1 MDRLFQDIRFSLRSL
16 IRNPGF
22 AATCLITLALGIGIN
37 AAIFS
42 VVNSLLLKPLPF
54 TASERLVNVW
64 ERDPQLAKP
73 DVALSASDFNDL
85 KEQCQSFEGLSVYA
99 TRRFNLTQIV
109 EPEQIQGARVSSD
122 LFALLGVSPVL
133 GRVFGPE
140 DDRAPVAVIGHRLWR
155 GPLGGDNSVLG
166 KSIALD
172 GKQYTVIGVMPETFT
187 FPIDR
192 ESVDVWVPIAFTPA
206 ELSNRAHRG
215 FRVIG
220 RLRPLFPIQTIQSE
234 VNAIAERLE
243 KEYPDTN
250 EGVSIRLISMQ
261 EDLVGDVKPALII
274 LFGAVVFVL
283 AIACVN
289 LANLL
294 LARSVTREREIALR
308 SALGATQGRLFR
320 QLLTESLLLAM
331 MGGAAGLAV
340 ARLGIEFLKG
350 ISTRSIPRLSE
361 TTIDARVLVFTLTV
375 SILTG
380 VAFGLAPAFQSSRR
394 SVIDSRGHTGSL
406 LRNIAF
412 SILVVVEVALS
423 VVLLAGA
430 GLLLN
435 SFIRVNKVQSGL
447 NASNVL
453 TMQVSL
459 TRSRYASDAQIR
471 GYFQELLQRLRVNP
485 TVESAGAISNLPLTQ
500 STTTVGFSVEGR
512 TNRAAEEL
520 TTNLRLA
527 SSGYFQAMGIPLLS
541 GRDFS
546 DQDGG
551 SAPQVVIINETMA
564 RKYFPE
570 EGAIGKRIS
579 VTIGNQAMR
588 EVIGV
593 VGDVRHAGLT
603 REAGPEVYLPYLQ
616 LTFSGM
622 SMVIRTKGDPA
633 QFAPTARAE
642 ALAVDGN
649 QPVSQLKTME
659 DYLAESVSA
668 PRFNT
673 ILLNIFA
680 LLALTMAVVG
690 IYGVLAYTVNYRT
703 REIGVRMALG
713 ATRLQVLRL
722 IVGQALF
729 LSLIGGILGLVGA
742 LFVTRVLSVQLFGV
756 TPRDPVTFLLAYLL
770 LVVAALLASLRP
782 AYRATT
788 VDPMVALR
796 YE

>member
-1 MDRLFQDIRFSLRSL
+1 M
-16 IRNPGF
+16 
-22 AATCLITLALGIGIN
+22 
-37 AAIFS
+37 
-42 VVNSLLLKPLPF
+42 
-54 TASERLVNVW
+54 
-64 ERDPQLAKP
+64 
-73 DVALSASDFNDL
+73 
-85 KEQCQSFEGLSVYA
+85 
-99 TRRFNLTQIV
+99 
-109 EPEQIQGARVSSD
+109 
-122 LFALLGVSPVL
+122 
-133 GRVFGPE
+133 
-140 DDRAPVAVIGHRLWR
+140 
-155 GPLGGDNSVLG
+155 
-166 KSIALD
+166 
-172 GKQYTVIGVMPETFT
+172 
-187 FPIDR
+187 
-192 ESVDVWVPIAFTPA
+192 
-206 ELSNRAHRG
+206 
-215 FRVIG
+215 
-220 RLRPLFPIQTIQSE
+220 
-234 VNAIAERLE
+234 
-243 KEYPDTN
+243 
-250 EGVSIRLISMQ
+250 
-261 EDLVGDVKPALII
+261 
-274 LFGAVVFVL
+274 
-283 AIACVN
+283 
-289 LANLL
+289 
-294 LARSVTREREIALR
+294 
-308 SALGATQGRLFR
+308 
-320 QLLTESLLLAM
+320 LLAM

-340 ARLGIEFLKG
+340 ARLGIEFLKA

-412 SILVVVEVALS
+412 STLVVVEVALS

-447 NASNVL
+447 NANNVL

-579 VTIGNQAMR
+579 VTIGNQVMR

-680 LLALTMAVVG
+680 LLALAMAVVG

-756 TPRDPVTFLLAYLL
+756 TARDPVTFSLAYTL

-782 AYRATT
+782 AYRAAT